1 MNAVAECRIVL
12 VDDVLEVRY
21 LLRLLLANVRLCQVV
36 AEAENGQQAVELVEK
51 LRPDLVVLDVTMP
64 VMGGIEAL
72 KRIREL
78 SPETKVIV
86 YSSSPEARSE
96 ALAGGAFRYLDKG
109 ADPQR
114 LVDAVRE
121 AILG

>member
-1 MNAVAECRIVL
+1 MNDAAGCRIVL

-36 AEAENGQQAVELVEK
+36 AEAENGRQAVELVEK
-51 LRPDLVVLDVTMP
+51 LRPELVVLDVVMP
-64 VMGGIEAL
+64 VMDGIEAL

-78 SPETKVIV
+78 SPETKVII
-86 YSSSPEARSE
+86 YSSSPEARKE
-96 ALAGGAFRYLDKG
+96 ALAAGAFRYLDKG
-109 ADPQR
+109 SDPQR
-114 LVDAVRE
+114 LVEVVRE